1 MLESGTS
8 SKKINEL
15 VNQTSNTL
23 GVMNNLKTMQN
34 ETSSGFQRAIAIAN
48 FVATILGK

>member
-15 VNQTSNTL
+15 VNQASNTL

-34 ETSSGFQRAIAIAN
+34 ETSNGFQRAMAIAN
-48 FVATILGK
+48 FLNQILG